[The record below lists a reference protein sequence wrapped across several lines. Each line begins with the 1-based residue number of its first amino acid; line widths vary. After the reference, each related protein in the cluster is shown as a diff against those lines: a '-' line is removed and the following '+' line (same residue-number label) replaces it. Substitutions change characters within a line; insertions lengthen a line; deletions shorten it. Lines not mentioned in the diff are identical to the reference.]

1 MFNKITLFAV
11 CCLFFTSCS
20 FNKEKDL
27 NIDFSSDSSKIVF
40 TGIEEA
46 NLFQL
51 KQMLNNK
58 AVDANLVNIIQI
70 DDDFPDKDKDIY
82 GKLSVDGNRLL
93 FTPDSAFLKHRKY
106 LIRTVLQ
113 SSFGK
118 PSDIFKSD
126 LGHNIKWKEKI
137 LRR

>member
-1 MFNKITLFAV
+1 MFSKITLFAT

-27 NIDFSSDSSKIVF
+27 NIAFSSDSSKIVF

-51 KQMLNNK
+51 KQMLSNN
-58 AVDANLVNIIQI
+58 AVNANLVNIVQI
-70 DDDFPDKDKDIY
+70 DDDFPDNDKDIN
-82 GKLSVDGNRLL
+82 GKLSVVGSDLF
-93 FTPDSAFLKHRKY
+93 FTPDSAFVRNRKY

-118 PSDIFKSD
+118 TSDILKSD